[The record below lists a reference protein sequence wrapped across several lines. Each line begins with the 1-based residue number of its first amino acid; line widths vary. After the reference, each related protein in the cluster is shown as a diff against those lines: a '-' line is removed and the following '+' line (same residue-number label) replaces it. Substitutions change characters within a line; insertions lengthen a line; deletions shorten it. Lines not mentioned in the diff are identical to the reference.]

1 MIPSYIRDSAV
12 AIVVYDVASR
22 ESFDG
27 TDKWIEDVRT
37 ERSGDDVIIVLV
49 GNKTDLADKRQISF
63 EQGEA
68 KAKQYGVLFYETSAK
83 AGYNIKALF
92 KQIASMLIPEA
103 PAEAAAAP
111 GAGTAAAG
119 TTDEHGI
126 ISGTAQVVDLNA
138 SASNT
143 AGQSNGGW
151 CSC

>member
-1 MIPSYIRDSAV
+1 M
-12 AIVVYDVASR
+12 VYDVTSR

-37 ERSGDDVIIVLV
+37 ERSGDDVILVLV

-92 KQIASMLIPEA
+92 KQIAGMLIPEA
-103 PAEAAAAP
+103 PPAAATAP
-111 GAGTAAAG
+111 GTGAAAAG

-138 SASNT
+138 SAPSA

>member
-1 MIPSYIRDSAV
+1 M
-12 AIVVYDVASR
+12 AIVVYDVTSR

-92 KQIASMLIPEA
+92 KQIAGMLIPEA
-103 PAEAAAAP
+103 PPEAAAAQ
-111 GAGTAAAG
+111 GTGAAAPG

-126 ISGTAQVVDLNA
+126 ISGSAQVVDLNA
-138 SASNT
+138 TAPSTSAQN
-143 AGQSNGGW
+143 NGGW